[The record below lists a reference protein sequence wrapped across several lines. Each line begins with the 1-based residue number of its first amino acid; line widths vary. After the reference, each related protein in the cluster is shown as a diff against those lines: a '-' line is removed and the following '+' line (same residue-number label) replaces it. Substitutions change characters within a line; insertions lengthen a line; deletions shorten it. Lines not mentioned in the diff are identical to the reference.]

1 MHAVFDW
8 DLIHREYVQGFVVAD
23 PETGDRRVVYPTH
36 EDLANKHGCHVDT
49 VRHQSSKQKPTWA
62 EQRSALKAKLSE
74 HEDGRRISYYTSE
87 SAALDA
93 EILALVRDQMKLVRY
108 FVKQFDPLLQEGMVV
123 GLSAVEAKFSI
134 EDLEKSSRTLKNL
147 QEIGRRAV
155 SEPVAGVREAIT
167 TMEKPPTRDVNA
179 LRARVDQLLKRM
191 ESRKKQKEFLTKQDI
206 DS

>member
-1 MHAVFDW
+1 MQAVFNW
-8 DLIHREYVQGFVVAD
+8 DLIKREYVQGFVVAD

-62 EQRSALKAKLSE
+62 EQRSALKAKLSQ

-93 EILALVRDQMKLVRY
+93 EILALVRDQMKLVRR
-108 FVKQFDPLLQEGMVV
+108 FVEQFDPLLKEGMVV
-123 GLSAVEAKFSI
+123 GLSEAELKFKI
-134 EDLEKSSRTLKNL
+134 NDLESSSRTLKNL
-147 QEIGRRAV
+147 QEVGRRAV
-155 SEPVAGVREAIT
+155 SEPVAGVREAIA
-167 TMEKPPTRDVNA
+167 TMEKPPTQDANA
-179 LRARVDQLLKRM
+179 LRARVDLLVKRM
-191 ESRKKQKEFLTKQDI
+191 ESREKQKDFLTKQDI